1 MGEPS
6 PAIPPPERP
15 PEDRLDSWKEIA
27 AYLGRDVTTVQRWEK
42 REGMPVHRHVHEK
55 RGSVYALQAELDAW
69 REGRRERLEAE
80 DEHATDEGPAAAEP
94 SAATPSTAGASV
106 PEFQQERT
114 GRSRLLYALAL
125 GGSAAVVALVLGYMA
140 ITRSRATGAVQPR
153 IRSLAVLP
161 LKNMSGD
168 PGQDYLA
175 DGLTEAVIG
184 RLAQIRDLRVVSRT
198 SVMRF
203 KDTKTPVPE
212 IAKTLGV
219 DAIVE
224 GSVIRDGNRIRVYAQ
239 LIRGTT
245 DAHFWSE
252 SYDRQLEDVLALE
265 SDVAQSIA
273 TKVQVSITGDEQK
286 RLAAARPIAPEVY
299 ESYLKGEFAFEKS
312 NTKAEMEGSVLYFQ
326 DAIRR
331 DPTFAPAY
339 VGLATVYNE
348 LGTVLVGGP
357 PAELRPKELSAAR
370 KAVELDPSL
379 AEAHVLL
386 ADELQRQ
393 WHWAE
398 AKDECKQALELKP
411 NDAEAHAAFARWL
424 LAQGRTGEALVW
436 AQRGRELDPLAVSGV
451 GIGWILF
458 QSHRYHEALRELR
471 SVLAAKP
478 DNVQG
483 LWFLGFALIA
493 DNQPKEAIPALE
505 KVVSMTGRSP
515 GSLGVLIRAY
525 AHAGRR
531 QDALRLLAELQGR
544 RKQGYVPA
552 GALVNAYLGLGE
564 NEQAFAWLEQAYKE
578 QSNILQF
585 LKVHPYFDP
594 LRGDPRFADLVHRV
608 GLDQSY

>member
-1 MGEPS
+1 MGDPS
-6 PAIPPPERP
+6 PGIPPSERP
-15 PEDRLDSWKEIA
+15 AEERLDSWKEIA

-42 REGMPVHRHVHEK
+42 REGMPVHRHVHDK
-55 RGSVYALQAELDAW
+55 RGSVYALSSELDTW

-80 DEHATDEGPAAAEP
+80 DGHPAGERPASAES
-94 SAATPSTAGASV
+94 SAATPSKAGSSV
-106 PEFQQERT
+106 AEPRQKRAV
-114 GRSRLLYALAL
+114 RLWLLYALA
-125 GGSAAVVALVLGYMA
+125 LGYMA
-140 ITRSRATGAVQPR
+140 ITRSRATGAGQPR

-184 RLAQIRDLRVVSRT
+184 RLSQIRDLRVVSRT
-198 SVMRF
+198 SVMSF

-224 GSVIRDGNRIRVYAQ
+224 GSVIRDGSQIRVYAQ
-239 LIRGTT
+239 LIRGAT
-245 DAHFWSE
+245 DTHLWSE
-252 SYDRQLEDVLALE
+252 SYDRQFEDVLALE

-273 TKVQVSITGDEQK
+273 TKVQVSLTGDEQK
-286 RLAAARPIAPEVY
+286 RLGASRPVAPEVY
-299 ESYLKGEFAFEKS
+299 ESYLKGEFAYEKS
-312 NTKAEMEGSVLYFQ
+312 NTRAEMEGSVPYFQ

-339 VGLATVYNE
+339 VGLATVYND

-370 KAVELDPSL
+370 KAVELDPTL

-398 AKDECKQALELKP
+398 AKDEYKRALELKP
-411 NDAEAHAAFARWL
+411 NDAEAQAAFARWL
-424 LAQGRTGEALVW
+424 LVQGRTDEALAW

-458 QSHRYHEALRELR
+458 QSHRYDEALRELR
-471 SVLAAKP
+471 SVLAARP

-493 DNQPKEAIPALE
+493 DNRPKEAIPALD

-515 GSLGVLIRAY
+515 GALGVLIRAY

-531 QDALRLLAELQGR
+531 QDALRLLAELNRR

-552 GALVNAYLGLGE
+552 GALVNAYLGVGD

-594 LRGDPRFADLVHRV
+594 LRGDPRFANLVHRV